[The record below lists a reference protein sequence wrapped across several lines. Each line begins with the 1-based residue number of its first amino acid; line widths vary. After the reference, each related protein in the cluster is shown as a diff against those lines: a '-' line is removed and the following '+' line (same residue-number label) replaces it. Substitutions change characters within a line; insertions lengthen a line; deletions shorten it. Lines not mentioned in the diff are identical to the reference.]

1 MSVMVARGLL
11 RICSIILSALF
22 GALSSALSSAV
33 CSALSGTLCNAV
45 FSEPRLETFSV
56 ASLCAMSLIILP
68 AALWQGWLF

>member
-22 GALSSALSSAV
+22 GALSSAV
-33 CSALSGTLCNAV
+33 CSALSGALCNAV

>member
-22 GALSSALSSAV
+22 GALSSAV
-33 CSALSGTLCNAV
+33 CSALSGALCNAV

-56 ASLCAMSLIILP
+56 ASLCAMSAIILP
-68 AALWQGWLF
+68 AAL